1 MPHNGTVLR
10 RVLFIGIP
18 LVAVGG
24 LGVLAGSVATNFVR
38 VPRVSALETYRPDI
52 ITEIRGTDGSTI
64 ARYAIERRILIPRSD
79 ITTVLRN
86 AIIATE
92 DKNFFRHGGVDLRR
106 TASAFFAN
114 LRQKSYAQ
122 GGSTVTQQLA

>member
-1 MPHNGTVLR
+1 MPHNGDVLR

-79 ITTVLRN
+79 ITTVLN
-86 AIIATE
+86 EPA
-92 DKNFFRHGGVDLRR
+92 VC
-106 TASAFFAN
+106 
-114 LRQKSYAQ
+114 
-122 GGSTVTQQLA
+122 V